1 MEERVEFFQAVSQM
15 FLNGLQF
22 LAGANSR
29 VMGGKEQSGQEDII
43 MEEKGE
49 ENKAASGSEG
59 LMVPRRGS
67 GCALGTRSQASQSIC
82 NAHG

>member
-1 MEERVEFFQAVSQM
+1 M
-15 FLNGLQF
+15 
-22 LAGANSR
+22 
-29 VMGGKEQSGQEDII
+29 MGGKEQSGQEDVI

-67 GCALGTRSQASQSIC
+67 RRAGTRSPASQSIC
-82 NAHG
+82 SAHGLRGDMDNSHMETVHVEFTHTESIK